1 MFSGGK
7 QEAARWTRKQLL
19 GVAGGGGA
27 LLGAGLLAGAAR
39 DGGALAAEPSRRRD
53 ADVLGLFL
61 TLEYIQEALYRQA
74 LRAGGLGRDMR
85 RFAAAAADQESEHVA
100 FLRRR
105 LRGRAPRRPQ
115 PDFGD
120 ATRDPDR
127 FAQVAIDLEEAAIA
141 AYVGQGANLTR
152 DAVAAVAPMVSV
164 EARQAAW
171 IRDLAGVDPAPRAA
185 DPARS
190 PDAVLGELRRRG
202 YLR

>member
-1 MFSGGK
+1 MRAGGER
-7 QEAARWTRKQLL
+7 EAGGWTRKQLL
-19 GVAGGGGA
+19 GVAGGGSA
-27 LLGAGLLAGAAR
+27 LLGAGLLAGAR
-39 DGGALAAEPSRRRD
+39 SDGGALAAAPSRRRD

-61 TLEYIQEALYRQA
+61 TLEYVQEALYREA
-74 LRAGGLGRDMR
+74 LRAGGLGRDLR
-85 RFAAAAADQESEHVA
+85 RFADAAAGQEAEHVA

-127 FAQVAIDLEEAAIA
+127 FAKVAVDLEEAAIA
-141 AYVGQGANLTR
+141 AYVGQAANLTR
-152 DAVAAVAPMVSV
+152 DAVAAIAPMVSV

-171 IRDLAGVDPAPRAA
+171 IRDLAGMDPAPRAA

-202 YLR
+202 FLR